1 MLQSFAPSPAAT
13 ATVMAG
19 DTQLNSVDK
28 FCYLDSYLANTI
40 AVDSDINSRLAK
52 AGDAFGK
59 LQRRLWSE
67 HSVSLPINIAVYQA
81 VVLSMLLYGCESWV
95 LYRRSVHK
103 LDEFHMRCQC
113 RIAGIK
119 WQDWVPTTEVLH
131 LCGITGIEA
140 FLLQAQ
146 FHWVDHVVRMQDNC
160 IPKQILYGQ
169 LSSGKR
175 PQNVPVRSILVH
187 LVR

>member
-13 ATVMAG
+13 AMVTAG

-28 FCYLDSYLANTI
+28 FCYLGSYLANTI

-67 HSVSLPINIAVYQA
+67 HSVSLPIMIAVYQA
-81 VVLSMLLYGCESWV
+81 VVLSTLLYGCESWV

-103 LDEFHMRCQC
+103 LE
-113 RIAGIK
+113 
-119 WQDWVPTTEVLH
+119 
-131 LCGITGIEA
+131 
-140 FLLQAQ
+140 
-146 FHWVDHVVRMQDNC
+146 
-160 IPKQILYGQ
+160 
-169 LSSGKR
+169 SST
-175 PQNVPVRSILVH
+175 
-187 LVR
+187 

>member
-1 MLQSFAPSPAAT
+1 
-13 ATVMAG
+13 
-19 DTQLNSVDK
+19 
-28 FCYLDSYLANTI
+28 
-40 AVDSDINSRLAK
+40 
-52 AGDAFGK
+52 
-59 LQRRLWSE
+59 
-67 HSVSLPINIAVYQA
+67 
-81 VVLSMLLYGCESWV
+81 
-95 LYRRSVHK
+95 
-103 LDEFHMRCQC
+103 MRCPC